1 MIVKHE
7 DNDKVFRV
15 LCDCYVA
22 HKFPVVEGDLLQVV
36 RFEPRKNKL
45 VFRHNQDKSYTEI
58 NDTAYFE
65 LALRRKWVK
74 EFDPDKSVITAK
86 LEQFKSL
93 AIRVRDFINA

>member
-36 RFEPRKNKL
+36 RFEPCKNKL
-45 VFRHNQDKSYTEI
+45 VFRHNQATSYTEI

-65 LALRRKWVK
+65 LALRRKWIK
-74 EFDPDKSVITAK
+74 EFDPDKLSFDIAWNQIKT
-86 LEQFKSL
+86 F
-93 AIRVRDFINA
+93 AIQIRDFINE